1 MRLKNRVA
9 MITGAGGPMG
19 QAIALRFAEE
29 GAALVLTDISEN
41 RLKQTGEKVASLT
54 EVVAIRSN
62 VLNLSEI
69 QEVVQAGQDRF
80 QSIDILINVVGGVR
94 GAQMNQSIMEMDVDR
109 WDDTWKL
116 NLKGT
121 VNCIKLVAN
130 QMMAEKYGKI
140 VNISSIHLA
149 GAKGFSDYGAAK
161 AGVASL
167 TKTAAMELGPYIN
180 VNCIAPGVIQTSA
193 VERMDEED
201 IQAYKNQIILDRLG
215 EPIDIANAALF
226 LSSDESRYV
235 TGQILAVAGGMSP
248 HL

>member
-41 RLKQTGEKVASLT
+41 RLKQTEEKVASLT

-109 WDDTWKL
+109 WDDTWRL

-130 QMMAEKYGKI
+130 QMMAKKYGKI

-193 VERMDEED
+193 VERMNEED

>member
-1 MRLKNRVA
+1 
-9 MITGAGGPMG
+9 
-19 QAIALRFAEE
+19 
-29 GAALVLTDISEN
+29 
-41 RLKQTGEKVASLT
+41 
-54 EVVAIRSN
+54 
-62 VLNLSEI
+62 
-69 QEVVQAGQDRF
+69 
-80 QSIDILINVVGGVR
+80 
-94 GAQMNQSIMEMDVDR
+94 MNQSIMEMDVNR

-121 VNCIKLVAN
+121 VNCIQLVAN
-130 QMMAEKYGKI
+130 QMMAKKYGKI

-167 TKTAAMELGPYIN
+167 TKTAAMKLGPYIN

-193 VERMDEED
+193 VERMNEED

-215 EPIDIANAALF
+215 EPIDVANAALF

>member
-29 GAALVLTDISEN
+29 GASLVLTDISAN
-41 RLKQTGEKVASLT
+41 RLKQTEEMVTNLT
-54 EVVAIRSN
+54 EVIAIRSN
-62 VLNLSEI
+62 VLDFTEI
-69 QEVVQAGQDRF
+69 QEVVQAGQEQF

-94 GAQMNQSIMEMDVDR
+94 SEKMNQPIMEMDVDR

-130 QMMAEKYGKI
+130 QMITKQYGKI

-167 TKTAAMELGPYIN
+167 TKSAAMELSPYIN
-180 VNCIAPGVIQTSA
+180 VNCIAPGVIQTS
-193 VERMDEED
+193 VIDRMDPEELQD
-201 IQAYKNQIILDRLG
+201 YKNQTILGRLG
-215 EPIDIANAALF
+215 EPIDIANTALF
-226 LSSDESRYV
+226 LSSDESRYI
-235 TGQILAVAGGMSP
+235 TGQIIAVAGGMSP

>member
-1 MRLKNRVA
+1 MRLKDRVA
-9 MITGAGGPMG
+9 MITGAGGAMG

-41 RLKQTGEKVASLT
+41 RLKQTEEKVASLT

-94 GAQMNQSIMEMDVDR
+94 GAQMNQSIMEMDVNR

-121 VNCIKLVAN
+121 VNCIQLVAN
-130 QMMAEKYGKI
+130 QMMAKKYGKI

-193 VERMDEED
+193 VERMNEED

-215 EPIDIANAALF
+215 EPIDVANAALF

>member
-1 MRLKNRVA
+1 MRLKDRVA

-41 RLKQTGEKVASLT
+41 RLKQTEEKVASLT

-121 VNCIKLVAN
+121 VNCIQLVAN
-130 QMMAEKYGKI
+130 QMMAKKYGKI

-193 VERMDEED
+193 VERMNEED
-201 IQAYKNQIILDRLG
+201 IQAYKNQIILNRLG
-215 EPIDIANAALF
+215 EPIDVANAALF

>member
-41 RLKQTGEKVASLT
+41 RLKQTEEKVASLT

-69 QEVVQAGQDRF
+69 QGVVQAGQDRF

-109 WDDTWKL
+109 WDDTWRL

-130 QMMAEKYGKI
+130 QMMAKKYGKI